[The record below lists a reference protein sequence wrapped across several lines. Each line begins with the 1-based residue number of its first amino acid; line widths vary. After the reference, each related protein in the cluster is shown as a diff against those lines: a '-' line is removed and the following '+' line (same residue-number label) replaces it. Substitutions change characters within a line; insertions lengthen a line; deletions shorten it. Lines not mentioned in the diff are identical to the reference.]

1 MASGWIKCTASDGK
15 TDVYI
20 NLANAVS
27 LIAHKTGARIT
38 LLGNPDDFIEV
49 METPEK
55 ILDIP
60 VEATNT
66 SGT

>member
-1 MASGWIKCTASDGK
+1 MADGWIKCTASDGK

-27 LIAHKTGARIT
+27 LIVYKTGARIT
-38 LLGNPDDFIEV
+38 FLGNPDDFIEV
-49 METPEK
+49 MEAPEK

-60 VEATNT
+60 AETTNT